1 MHRKIGLAALS
12 LAFIATI
19 MVGAFAMWSE
29 TLRINTSIQTGTV
42 AVEFSKW
49 ACNDRGPDPQSGA
62 PFNNS
67 EGKDVAQCYVS
78 AEKYDDDGNVIKLNV
93 TIVNAY
99 PGYHAVV
106 TMAIDN
112 IGTIPVKLYS
122 SNISSYNTS
131 ALSVSLT
138 HEGNSTQ
145 IHPGNFGT
153 FYLTIDVL
161 QSASENTTYTFEVT
175 MVFAQWNEVS
185 TP

>member
-1 MHRKIGLAALS
+1 MNRKIGMTALS
-12 LAFIATI
+12 LVFVATI
-19 MVGAFAMWSE
+19 MLGAFAMWSE
-29 TLRINTSIQTGTV
+29 TLKINTTVNTGSV

-49 ACNDRGPDPQSGA
+49 ACNDQGADPQLGE

-67 EGKDVAQCYVS
+67 EHKDVAQCYVS
-78 AEKYDDDGNVIKLNV
+78 AEKYDEQGNVIKLNV

-106 TMAIDN
+106 AMAIDN
-112 IGTIPVKLYS
+112 IGTIPVKLYNS
-122 SNISSYNTS
+122 SINYNGTDL
-131 ALSVSLT
+131 AVSLT

-145 IHPGNFGT
+145 IHPGEHGT

-161 QSASENTTYTFEVT
+161 QSASENTQYTFEVT
-175 MVFAQWNEVS
+175 MTFAQWNEVS